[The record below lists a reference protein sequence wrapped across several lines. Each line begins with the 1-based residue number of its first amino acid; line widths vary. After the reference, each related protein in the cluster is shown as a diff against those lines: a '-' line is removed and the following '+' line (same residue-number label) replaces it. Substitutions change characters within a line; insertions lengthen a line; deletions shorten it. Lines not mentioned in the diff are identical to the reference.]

1 MFDDLKSFLEEQAN
15 NFEISILKFSIW
27 RSSANTPNLDIL
39 IERKGYEPTG
49 IAECT
54 KIHKQINL
62 WLKNENM
69 LGKVKIVVRCPSI
82 DRELFSIEDFERF
95 KAEKM
100 SITLKDLVDGQRN
113 LKGFIKSIKDE
124 IIAFENEGSLIEI
137 SLENIEKARLVPDWA
152 KIMKESK
159 GKN

>member
-1 MFDDLKSFLEEQAN
+1 MFDDLKSFLEEQAK
-15 NFEISILKFSIW
+15 NFGINILKFSIW

-39 IERKGYEPTG
+39 IEKEGYVATG
-49 IAECT
+49 IDDCT

-69 LGKVKIVVRCPSI
+69 LGKVKVVVRSPSV
-82 DRELFSIEDFERF
+82 DRELFTMQDFEKF
-95 KAEKM
+95 KSEKM
-100 SITLKDLVDGQRN
+100 AITLKDPIEGQRN

-124 IIAFENEGSLIEI
+124 IIGFENEGSLIEV
-137 SLENIEKARLVPDWA
+137 SLEDVEKARLVPDWA